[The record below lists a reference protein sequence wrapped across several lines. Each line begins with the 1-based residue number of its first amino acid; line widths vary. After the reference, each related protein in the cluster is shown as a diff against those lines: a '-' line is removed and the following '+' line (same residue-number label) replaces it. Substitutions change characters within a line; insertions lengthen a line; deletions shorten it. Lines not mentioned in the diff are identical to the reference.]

1 MNPTQHGFRHKGST
15 ITEILSFNEH
25 ITSKLENEDDV
36 DAIYPDFS
44 KMFDKVDHNI
54 LLHKIKA
61 LNITEKIHNWL
72 EIFPKKR
79 QQELK

>member
-44 KMFDKVDHNI
+44 KTVDKVDHNI

-61 LNITEKIHNWL
+61 LNIT
-72 EIFPKKR
+72 
-79 QQELK
+79 